1 MSKLTDLPNIG
12 KVLERNL
19 NQIGVTTPEQLAEL
33 GSKDAFL
40 RIRLHDSGA
49 CLRVLYALEG
59 AIQGIL
65 DTRLEDATKQDLRQ
79 FYKLL

>member
-19 NQIGVTTPEQLAEL
+19 SQIGVTTPEQLSEL
-33 GSKDAFL
+33 GSKEAFL
-40 RIRLHDSGA
+40 RIRLHDSVA

-59 AIQGIL
+59 AIQGTL
-65 DTRLEDATKQDLRQ
+65 DTRLGEATKQDLKQ
-79 FYKLL
+79 FFKNL